1 MSSVSQGAGMQ
12 SLMQDFRYG
21 LRVLGKTPGFTG
33 IAVLTLALGIGA
45 NTAIFSIVNTVLLRP
60 LPFQDS
66 QRLVALGISDTRDSP
81 AIPREAVS
89 YPDVMDVRARNHSF
103 QEISVYSDSDSSLT
117 GIGEPLH
124 VNVENVSA
132 NIFRLLGTRPAL
144 GRAFLEPEDA
154 PGHHVAILSDAFWRA
169 HCNADPAA
177 IGRALSLNGR
187 AYTVVGVM
195 PRGFQFPVQAEARDL
210 WVTFSRQAE
219 VDDPKDKPRTE
230 QRGNH
235 SFQAIARL
243 KPDATLAQANADLAS
258 ISHALAAEYPASNAY
273 VSIGVTSELDSLVGD
288 TREPLLILFGAV
300 GLVLLIACANVA
312 NLLLARSMSRGREI
326 AIRAALGAGRG
337 SIMRQLIVESLLLS
351 LTGAALGIG
360 AAKWALSAILRLY
373 PDNLPRAAQI
383 GIDYRVLLFTAGLAI
398 LTGIVFGLAP
408 ASQVSKPNLTEAMR
422 DGGRGSTTG
431 AGHNR
436 LRSGLVIAETAV
448 GIVLLAGAGLLIR
461 SLNRLA
467 HADLGFNPE
476 HVLTAT
482 FDLSETRYNLDQQD
496 QFVRELMTRIRA
508 LPGVSGAAGA
518 MPLPLYQDRWG
529 ISFNLLD
536 HPVPEANEPDA
547 NFYDVVPGFF
557 ETMQIPLLRGRT
569 FDERDQRNSAPVMIV
584 TQEFVKKFFP
594 NEDPLGR
601 RVRIGAGDGAARERY
616 KTREIVGVV
625 GGIRTSK
632 LSAAPPPAYYI
643 PLPQLVWG
651 PPTLVIRSAMAPGT
665 VETEVRKVLAAMDP
679 DAPLY
684 QVRTME
690 DYLALDLG
698 RARFQ
703 TLLLSFFAGIAL
715 LLTAVGLYGV
725 MSFTVLQRTHE
736 IGIRVALGADR
747 ADVLRMVLGKSLAL
761 TCAGL
766 VIGMVGASMLTRLL
780 ANLLYEVK
788 PTDPATLLAVSVVLI
803 AVSAFASYIPARRA
817 ARVDPMVALRYE

>member
-1 MSSVSQGAGMQ
+1 M
-12 SLMQDFRYG
+12 MQDFRYG
-21 LRVLGKTPGFTG
+21 LRVLLKTPGFTAV
-33 IAVLTLALGIGA
+33 AVLTLALGIGA

-66 QRLVALGISDTRDSP
+66 NRLVALGIFDTRDT
-81 AIPREAVS
+81 AIPTGIVS
-89 YPDVMDVRARNHSF
+89 YPDAMDVRARNHSF
-103 QEISVYSDSDSSLT
+103 QEVSVYSDNDASLT

-132 NIFRLLGTRPAL
+132 NIFRLLGTRPVL
-144 GRAFLEPEDA
+144 GRPFLDSEDA
-154 PGHHVAILSDAFWRA
+154 PGDHVVILSDALWRA
-169 HCNADPAA
+169 HFNADPAV
-177 IGRALSLNGR
+177 IGRALNLNGR

-195 PRGFQFPVQAEARDL
+195 PRGFQFPVQAAARDL

-243 KPDATLAQANADLAS
+243 KPGVTLAQANADLAS
-258 ISHALAAEYPASNAY
+258 ISHALAAEYPAINMY
-273 VSIGVTSELDSLVGD
+273 VGIGATSELNSIVGD

-312 NLLLARSMSRGREI
+312 NLLLARSMSREREI
-326 AIRAALGAGRG
+326 AIRAALGASRV
-337 SIMRQLIVESLLLS
+337 SIMRQLLAESFLLS

-360 AAKWALSAILRLY
+360 AAEWALSAILRLY
-373 PDNLPRAAQI
+373 PDNLPRAAEI

-398 LTGIVFGLAP
+398 LTGIVFGLVP
-408 ASQVSKPNLTEAMR
+408 ALQVSRPNLTEAMR
-422 DGGRGSTTG
+422 DGGRGATTG

-436 LRSGLVIAETAV
+436 LRSGLVIAETAL
-448 GIVLLAGAGLLIR
+448 GILLLAGAGLLIR

-476 HVLTAT
+476 HLLTAT
-482 FDLSETRYNLDQQD
+482 FDLSETRYNPDQQD
-496 QFVRELMTRIRA
+496 QFIRELMTRIRA
-508 LPGVSGAAGA
+508 LPGVSGATGA

-536 HPVPEANEPDA
+536 HPVSEENEPGA
-547 NFYDVVPGFF
+547 NFYDVIPGFF

-569 FDERDQRNSAPVMIV
+569 FDERDLRNSTPVMIV

-625 GGIRTSK
+625 GDIRTSK

-651 PPTLVIRSAMAPGT
+651 PPTMVIRSAMAPGS

-684 QVRTME
+684 KVQTME

-703 TLLLSFFAGIAL
+703 TMLLGFFAGIAL
-715 LLTAVGLYGV
+715 LLTAIGLYGV

-736 IGIRVALGADR
+736 IGIRVALGAGR
-747 ADVLRMVLGKSLAL
+747 VDVLRMVLTKSLAL
-761 TCAGL
+761 TAVGL
-766 VIGMVGASMLTRLL
+766 TIGMIGASMLTRLL

-788 PTDPATLLAVSVVLI
+788 PTDPVTLVAVSAVLI
-803 AVSAFASYIPARRA
+803 AVSALASYIPARRA
-817 ARVDPMVALRYE
+817 AGVDPMVALRHE

>member
-1 MSSVSQGAGMQ
+1 MQ

-21 LRVLGKTPGFTG
+21 LRVLAKTPGFTAV
-33 IAVLTLALGIGA
+33 AVLTLALGIGA

-60 LPFQDS
+60 LPFQNS
-66 QRLVALGISDTRDSP
+66 QQLLSLGDFDTRRAP
-81 AIPREAVS
+81 AIAQGPVS
-89 YPDVMDVRARNHSF
+89 YPDAMDIRARNHSF
-103 QEISVYSDSDSSLT
+103 QEVSVYNDTDATLT

-132 NIFRLLGTRPAL
+132 NLFRLLGTQPSV
-144 GRAFLEPEDA
+144 GRAFFDSEDA
-154 PGHHVAILSDAFWRA
+154 PGHHVIILSDTFWRA
-169 HCNADPAA
+169 HFNADPNV
-177 IGRALSLNGR
+177 IGRTLNLTGR

-195 PRGFQFPVQAEARDL
+195 PRGFQFPVRAQARDL
-210 WVTFSRQAE
+210 WLTFSRQAE
-219 VDDPKDKPRTE
+219 VDDPKDKPSTE
-230 QRGNH
+230 QRGSH
-235 SFQAIARL
+235 SLQAIARL
-243 KPDATLAQANADLAS
+243 KPGVTLAQANADLAS
-258 ISHALAAEYPASNAY
+258 ISRALSAEYPASNSHDGLGAR
-273 VSIGVTSELDSLVGD
+273 SELEAIVGD

-326 AIRAALGAGRG
+326 AIRAALGASRG
-337 SIMRQLIVESLLLS
+337 SIMRQLIAESLLLS
-351 LTGAALGIG
+351 LTGAVLGVG
-360 AAKWALSAILRLY
+360 AAEWALSAVLRLF
-373 PDNLPRAAQI
+373 PDNLPRAEQI
-383 GIDYRVLLFTAGLAI
+383 GIDYRVLLFTAGLAVV
-398 LTGIVFGLAP
+398 TGIVFGLVP
-408 ASQVSKPNLTEAMR
+408 ALQVSKPNLTEAIR
-422 DGGRGSTTG
+422 EGGRGSTTG
-431 AGHNR
+431 AAHNR

-461 SLNRLA
+461 SLNRLT
-467 HADLGFNPE
+467 HTDLGFNPE

-482 FDLSETRYNLDQQD
+482 FDLSGTRYNPDQQD
-496 QFVRELMTRIRA
+496 QFIRELFVRIRA

-518 MPLPLYQDRWG
+518 IPLPLYDDRWS

-547 NFYDVVPGFF
+547 GIYDVVPGFF
-557 ETMQIPLLRGRT
+557 EAMQIPLLRGRT

-594 NEDPLGR
+594 NEDPIGR
-601 RVRIGAGDGAARERY
+601 RVTIGAGDGVARARY

-625 GGIRTSK
+625 GDIRTSK
-632 LSAAPPPAYYI
+632 LSAAPPPAYYV
-643 PLPQLVWG
+643 PLPQLMWG
-651 PPTLVIRSAMAPGT
+651 QPVLVIRSAMPPGT

-684 QVRTME
+684 QVQTME

-703 TLLLSFFAGIAL
+703 TVLLGLFAGIAL

-736 IGIRVALGADR
+736 IGIRVALGARR
-747 ADVLRMVLGKSLAL
+747 ADVLRMVLSKSLAL
-761 TCAGL
+761 TGVGL
-766 VIGMVGASMLTRLL
+766 AIGMIGASMVTRLL
-780 ANLLYEVK
+780 ADLLYEVK
-788 PTDPATLLAVSVVLI
+788 PTDPATLVAVSMLLI
-803 AVSAFASYIPARRA
+803 AVSALASYIPARRA